1 MTQTQLMSRNKLFKM
16 VKFRW
21 PIVITRNPKIIHTT
35 KCFHCA
41 KPFFVTVSNMRA
53 VNFCS
58 VCQ

>member
-21 PIVITRNPKIIHTT
+21 PIVITRNPKIINTA
-35 KCFHCA
+35 KCYHCA
-41 KPFFVTVSNMRA
+41 KPFFVTAGNVRA

-58 VCQ
+58 SC